1 MYNPLSLS
9 TNEHIVIS
17 QDVDQSII
25 DLQHLEQEVESG
37 RNQSEEVKQ
46 EADALL
52 ESAQQL
58 QASTDEVTVQELRG
72 K

>member
-9 TNEHIVIS
+9 NNEHIVIS

-52 ESAQQL
+52 ENAQQL

>member
-58 QASTDEVTVQELRG
+58 QASTDEVPVQELRG